1 MLHGNFCFKVCDDS
15 QSAVRISYIFQKIAQ
30 TDMHPRKYNPLGL
43 FAPALALP
51 WLLEG
56 LAYVGTA
63 MADILISVGAMERRR
78 RRLIIPPIAVQ
89 QKKQIRHIGNQN
101 ISMLRIFVIPLLL
114 QEIINAPLYPNKQSM
129 LNSALICIENG
140 IISGFLGVMI

>member
-1 MLHGNFCFKVCDDS
+1 
-15 QSAVRISYIFQKIAQ
+15 
-30 TDMHPRKYNPLGL
+30 MHPRKYNPLGL

-63 MADILISVGAMERRR
+63 MADILISVGAMERWR

-89 QKKQIRHIGNQN
+89 QKK
-101 ISMLRIFVIPLLL
+101 
-114 QEIINAPLYPNKQSM
+114 
-129 LNSALICIENG
+129 
-140 IISGFLGVMI
+140 